1 MVELSP
7 GWKFE
12 YNSNEDIE
20 QFLKNKLDKSD
31 YDLIKDCHIVKK
43 SDMWRLIKMQEF
55 EEVLPEVVVTLE
67 DGTKTVSYGNIIG
80 LLIEGFKDHEQ
91 RILVL
96 EKLLLK

>member
-1 MVELSP
+1 MQLRGVTFK
-7 GWKFE
+7 WKE
-12 YNSNEDIE
+12 NNISS
-20 QFLKNKLDKSD
+20 LG
-31 YDLIKDCHIVKK
+31 LIA
-43 SDMWRLIKMQEF
+43 QEV